1 MVKKSCSMMVTLIL
15 VAVFLTAGSF
25 RPSPALAQE
34 KTNIKIFSVPLG
46 GTVYVLSFALA
57 EVINKYH
64 PWIRAEGLEGR
75 GSMANLKILA
85 ENPAARKNTLIFT
98 NELSEIYAKNAVK
111 PFTKPYKGARA
122 IAAMSGTTVLF
133 VTLDKNIKTKDDFIG
148 KRVMTMRPG
157 SSTTILHQILIKDV
171 WKIGD
176 KVKLS
181 FGDFAASKDGLKDG
195 LIDIGVQP
203 ITGYPGVAWEATP
216 ALDELMATK
225 EVYFIDLPPEDVKA
239 IAKISGFPVAPSKV
253 PAGSIGPKQTNPA
266 QGYGHS
272 LSWWVD
278 ETMDEKVVYEITK
291 VIYDYADKFA
301 DYAGAQGKL
310 VSRKSMAKV
319 DVAEELFHPGAL
331 KFYKE
336 KGMKVGEE

>member
-1 MVKKSCSMMVTLIL
+1 MVKKQCAMMVTLIL
-15 VAVFLTAGSF
+15 AAILVATGPMGPGPVQAE
-25 RPSPALAQE
+25 E

-85 ENPAARKNTLIFT
+85 ENAGARKNTLIFT

-111 PFTKPYKGARA
+111 PFTKPYMGARA
-122 IAAMSGTTVLF
+122 VAAMSNTTVLF

-157 SSTTILHQILIKDV
+157 SSTTILHQILFKDV
-171 WKIGD
+171 WKISD

-181 FGDFAASKDGLKDG
+181 FGDFAAARDGLKDG

-203 ITGYPGVAWEATP
+203 ITGYPGVAWEGTP

-225 EVYFIDLPPEDVKA
+225 EVYFIDLPPEDVRA
-239 IAKISGFPVAPSKV
+239 MAKISGFPVAPSTV
-253 PAGSIGPKQTNPA
+253 PAGSIGPKQTRPA
-266 QGYGHS
+266 KGYGHS

-278 ETMDEKVVYEITK
+278 ESMDEKLVYEITK
-291 VIYDYADKFA
+291 VIYDYADKFV

-310 VSRKSMAKV
+310 ISRKSMARV
-319 DVAEELFHPGAL
+319 DVPEELFHPGAL
-331 KFYKE
+331 KLYKE